1 MGEIFLVDKLLGS
14 CRLATGSQYRIEEDI
29 PYIVQAM

>member
-1 MGEIFLVDKLLGS
+1 MDKLLGS
-14 CRLATGSQYRIEEDI
+14 YRIATGSQYRIEEDI